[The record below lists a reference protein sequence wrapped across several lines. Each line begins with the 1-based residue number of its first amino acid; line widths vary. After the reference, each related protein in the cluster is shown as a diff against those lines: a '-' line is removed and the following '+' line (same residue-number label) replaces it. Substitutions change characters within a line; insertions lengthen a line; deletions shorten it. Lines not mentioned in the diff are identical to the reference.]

1 MFGPVYSIFKE
12 DYAGFDANKI
22 KKKTLLKPFSFR
34 GFQLGV
40 RCKDKQ
46 TLQNREQGTDPLL
59 KSKKVFDRLG
69 CRGLKRR
76 VKFKGKQTLEN
87 REQGE

>member
-12 DYAGFDANKI
+12 DYAGFDA
-22 KKKTLLKPFSFR
+22 KKKTLLKHFSFR
-34 GFQLGV
+34 GFKLGV

-59 KSKKVFDRLG
+59 KSKKVFDLFK
-69 CRGLKRR
+69 CRGFKRK

>member
-22 KKKTLLKPFSFR
+22 KKKTLLKHFSFR
-34 GFQLGV
+34 GFKLGV

-46 TLQNREQGTDPLL
+46 TLQNRE
-59 KSKKVFDRLG
+59 
-69 CRGLKRR
+69 
-76 VKFKGKQTLEN
+76 
-87 REQGE
+87 